1 MAYASRE
8 IEASTADVFAVLVEP
23 ATYPSWLVGASAMR
37 DVDDDWPE
45 VGSRFHHRV
54 GVRPLTIADNSE
66 VLAIEPDR
74 LLRLAVRA
82 RPLISA
88 VVTFTLLGQ
97 GRRCVVSF
105 EEEPGPR
112 AVGKLVRPI
121 FDPITH
127 VRNHTSLKRL
137 DAFMAS
143 PASPTA
149 PRQSGS
155 SRHRA
160 SAKE

>member
-8 IEASTADVFAVLVEP
+8 IDASTAEVFAVLIDP
-23 ATYPSWLVGASAMR
+23 ATYPSWLVGASEMR
-37 DVDDDWPE
+37 DIDDDWPS

-54 GVRPLTIADNSE
+54 GVRPLTIADSSE
-66 VLAIEPDR
+66 VLAIEQDR

-82 RPLISA
+82 RPLLSA

-97 GRRCVVSF
+97 DGRCVVAF

-112 AVGKLVRPI
+112 AIGNLVRPL

-127 VRNHTSLKRL
+127 VRNHLSLKRL
-137 DAFMAS
+137 DTFV
-143 PASPTA
+143 A
-149 PRQSGS
+149 PRAED
-155 SRHRA
+155 RP
-160 SAKE
+160 SAQAP

>member
-8 IEASTADVFAVLVEP
+8 FDASTAEVFDILVDP
-23 ATYPSWLVGASAMR
+23 ATYPSWLVGASDMR
-37 DVDDDWPE
+37 DIDDDWPS

-54 GVRPLTIADNSE
+54 GIRPLTIADSSE

-88 VVTFTLLGQ
+88 VVTFTVLGQ
-97 GRRCVVSF
+97 GERCVVSF

-112 AVGKLVRPI
+112 AIGNLVRPI

-127 VRNHTSLKRL
+127 MRNHISLKRL
-137 DAFMAS
+137 DDVVAS
-143 PASPTA
+143 RTGDGNPAAVS
-149 PRQSGS
+149 
-155 SRHRA
+155 
-160 SAKE
+160 